1 MWTKSDTFAP
11 KPVTMK
17 SLKLITSCLLCFL
30 FFGCYEVNEAITI
43 NENGSGRFITKMD
56 MGQMIEM
63 MQSFGGDE
71 MNQEGLD
78 KPVDTVINMSSFV
91 DSAKE
96 WSDEQKEL
104 MRNGKMHLV
113 MNIKE
118 KIFKLDTDF
127 PFNNYSQLQ
136 SLLSSNG
143 GGMQALTGAMKKV
156 FDKGKGIENNN
167 QPDTPKDPDLDQLG
181 NIFDVIA
188 TNGTISKVVNKARYQ
203 TLMAKPEMEQM
214 KQVSASGIEI
224 LYTTTLQ
231 LPRPVI
237 SSDNP
242 LLKLS
247 EDKKTITI
255 KYNYLELFETPEKF
269 SYTIKY

>member
-1 MWTKSDTFAP
+1 
-11 KPVTMK
+11 MK
-17 SLKLITSCLLCFL
+17 AWKFITVFSLCFL
-30 FFGCYEVNEAITI
+30 FFGCYEVNETITI
-43 NENGSGRFITKMD
+43 NENGSGRFMTKMD
-56 MGQMIEM
+56 LGQMIEM

-78 KPVDTVINMSSFV
+78 RVVDTTISMSSFA
-91 DSAKE
+91 DSSKE
-96 WSDEQKEL
+96 ITEEQKEL

-118 KIFKLDTDF
+118 KIFKIDTDF

-136 SLLSSNG
+136 SLLSGNG
-143 GGMQALTGAMKKV
+143 GGMQALTNAMKKV
-156 FDKGKGIENNN
+156 FDKGAAQQDNN

-181 NIFDVIA
+181 NIFDVVA
-188 TNGTISKVVNKARYQ
+188 QNGTISKVLNKVRYES
-203 TLMAKPEMEQM
+203 LMAKPEMEQM
-214 KQVSASGIEI
+214 KQLTGAGIEI
-224 LYTTTLQ
+224 LYSTTLQ

-247 EDKKTITI
+247 DDKKSVTI
-255 KYNYLELFETPEKF
+255 KYNYLEMFETPEKF
-269 SYTIKY
+269 AYTIKY